1 VEAVAWLTRQASLLI
16 GKLGGLA
23 ACASLACDAQR
34 DRAGGHCASRS
45 CERGLGDD
53 CRRHAA
59 LTESCGDGPGA
70 FNIAIGVDED
80 AGGAAGARDFG
91 RACDGEFLL

>member
-1 VEAVAWLTRQASLLI
+1 
-16 GKLGGLA
+16 
-23 ACASLACDAQR
+23 
-34 DRAGGHCASRS
+34 
-45 CERGLGDD
+45 LGDD